1 MAEEAL
7 LLNGIRKSFNIGS
20 SAEVEI
26 LHGIDLRPDHGASCA
41 LISPSGSGKV
51 TQINIIGLL
60 DRQSAGRLAIGGQ
73 VADFLDNAALT
84 QLRGRSIGFVFR
96 ALNLIP
102 AFTATENVMMPMLL
116 NRGWPDATM
125 RGAAEALLTAWG

>member
-73 VADFLDNAALT
+73 VADCLDNAALT
-84 QLRGRSIGFVFR
+84 QLRGRSIGFVCR
-96 ALNLIP
+96 ALI
-102 AFTATENVMMPMLL
+102 PMLTDQ
-116 NRGWPDATM
+116 NPCAQSRSPMDMMRHGWASSLFH
-125 RGAAEALLTAWG
+125 ASQQ